1 MVYKLEFPTRRD
13 SAVHLFRTNGP
24 SLSRD
29 KGTTGKLKI
38 LPWAGTVCQIP
49 GRDTRRDS
57 LDYRGI
63 NAMEKQISACCI
75 RGMMKNDGS
84 GSVSLCP
91 EGLKIIRCHFLGAD
105 PPF

>member
-1 MVYKLEFPTRRD
+1 MGE
-13 SAVHLFRTNGP
+13 SATFWDKWTEDP

-29 KGTTGKLKI
+29 KGTMGQAQNLAI
-38 LPWAGTVCQIP
+38 GGTVCQNP
-49 GRDTRRDS
+49 GRDAGRYS

-75 RGMMKNDGS
+75 RGMRKNDGY

-91 EGLKIIRCHFLGAD
+91 EGLKIIRCHFLDAD